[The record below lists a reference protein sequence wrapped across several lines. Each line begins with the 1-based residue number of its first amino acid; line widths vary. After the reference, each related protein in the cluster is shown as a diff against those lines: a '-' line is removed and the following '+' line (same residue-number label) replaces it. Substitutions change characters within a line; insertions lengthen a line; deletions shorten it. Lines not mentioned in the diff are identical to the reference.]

1 MPTGLVDQ
9 VCTTV
14 HYHSKSP
21 TFNEEFKIA
30 LPPHLTANHH
40 LLFTFFNVNLSKGRK
55 GEEEIIAH
63 TVVPLYPDNRIVVHN
78 AGAHHQVPLIA
89 KLDQAYMGF
98 WKQYCAD
105 TKPAFNVR
113 FKLVSTIYPEDASI
127 TRFLNIY
134 HTTEDEVDDDQL
146 VETLQGLKNLTKE
159 LATQYLPVII
169 NNLLEVMCTR
179 KGHVPKLESFK
190 SLVQVLHKVSSGDS
204 AANAASRNELLELYS
219 TYIFDQTFDTHKT
232 VYQVCVPL
240 RVH

>member
-1 MPTGLVDQ
+1 M
-9 VCTTV
+9 
-14 HYHSKSP
+14 
-21 TFNEEFKIA
+21 
-30 LPPHLTANHH
+30 
-40 LLFTFFNVNLSKGRK
+40 
-55 GEEEIIAH
+55 
-63 TVVPLYPDNRIVVHN
+63 
-78 AGAHHQVPLIA
+78 
-89 KLDQAYMGF
+89 
-98 WKQYCAD
+98 
-105 TKPAFNVR
+105 
-113 FKLVSTIYPEDASI
+113 
-127 TRFLNIY
+127 
-134 HTTEDEVDDDQL
+134 DDDQL

-232 VYQVCVPL
+232 VYQVCAPL